1 MFLPSSFFSALLS
14 FSFFPSPSFLLP
26 PSLPPSL
33 HPHRYSEFCEFI
45 TDLGIV
51 YDEGSVRAA
60 RTAFVMSMMV
70 VIDEV
75 VTEK

>member
-1 MFLPSSFFSALLS
+1 MFLLSSFFSALLS
-14 FSFFPSPSFLLP
+14 LLLSFFLSPSLSLP
-26 PSLPPSL
+26 PSLP
-33 HPHRYSEFCEFI
+33 RYSEFCEFI